1 MNTGAPTDRLTRL
14 ETVLSVV
21 LDISRRSAGCRDL
34 NDFFRT
40 VHADVARIMV
50 ARNFYIALRD
60 GKHDI
65 FRYVYDVDEKDV
77 PMSPDV
83 QIPLLSGDESPT
95 AWVIHSGKPLSV
107 TAEDFAQHEAG
118 GQDWGMG
125 TNAEHWLG
133 MPLIDDDGN
142 TFGAVVIQIYTQ
154 GGRYSE
160 EDIALFELISHHIAH
175 AIEQVQFTS
184 RLERAITERTQ
195 SLEQEVAERRH
206 GETLQR
212 ALFEI
217 SALSAKGV
225 DLETFYFELHRIM
238 GGLLY
243 AKNMIVTLYHQ
254 SDEQISF
261 PYLADE
267 KDPAPPRDF
276 RRPSGH
282 GFSGFILMSR
292 CPQRIDQARYHSLLE
307 HGALHSTLGSVDF
320 NSLIG
325 APMIYQDQ
333 LLGVIILQSYE
344 STIGYDDDDLGVLTF
359 VAEHIA
365 AALVRKQTDDSLR
378 ERNMELLLTLEDLH
392 VAQDEL
398 IRKEKLASLGAL
410 VAGVAH
416 EINTPIGVAITAAS
430 HLEDQVKSLSKLRES
445 GKLTAGDLER
455 FEPMFAEG
463 SSMVLRNLRRADEL
477 IRNFKQVAV
486 DQSSDQKR
494 RFGLKD
500 YIDEVMLSLQPK
512 LRSTKHRVNIQCP
525 DDIILDTYPAAIYQM
540 LVNLVMNSLIH
551 AFEHIEEGEINIDV
565 SEKNGWVNLRYSD
578 NGCGMS
584 EEVSSRIFDP
594 FFTTRRGRGGTGLG
608 MHIVYNLVTQAL
620 KGKIEI
626 TTAPGKGTVKTIL
639 FPKGLSNPESINV

>member
-1 MNTGAPTDRLTRL
+1 MNTGTSADRLVRL

-34 NDFFRT
+34 NAFFPA
-40 VHADVARIMV
+40 VHAEVGRIMY
-50 ARNFYIALRD
+50 ARNFYIALRES
-60 GKHDI
+60 KQDI
-65 FRYVYDVDEKDV
+65 FRYVYDIDEKDI
-77 PMSPDV
+77 PLNPDV
-83 QIPLLSGDESPT
+83 QVPLLSGDESPT

-107 TAEDFAQHEAG
+107 TAEDFAAREAD

-125 TNAEHWLG
+125 TDAEHWLG
-133 MPLIDDDGN
+133 MPLIDGDGN
-142 TFGAVVIQIYTQ
+142 TFGAVVIQIYTH
-154 GGRYSE
+154 GIRYSD

-184 RLERAITERTQ
+184 RLERAITDRTQ
-195 SLEQEVAERRH
+195 SLEQEVAERRR

-217 SALSAKGV
+217 SALSARGI
-225 DLETFYFELHRIM
+225 DLDAFYLELHRIM

-243 AKNMIVTLYHQ
+243 AKNMIVSIYHE
-254 SDEQISF
+254 SDDEISF

-276 RRPSGH
+276 RRPAGY

-292 CPQRIDQARYHSLLE
+292 RPQRIDQDRYRSLVE
-307 HGALHSTLGSVDF
+307 KGDLHSTLGSVDF

-325 APMIYQDQ
+325 APMIYQDRQ
-333 LLGVIILQSYE
+333 LGVIILQSYD
-344 STIGYDDDDLGVLTF
+344 STIEYDDEDLGILTF

-365 AALVRKQTDDSLR
+365 AAMVRKQTDDSLR
-378 ERNMELLLTLEDLH
+378 EKNIELLLTLEDLK

-430 HLEDQVKSLSKLRES
+430 HLEDQVRSFSRLRLS

-455 FEPMFAEG
+455 FEPVATEG
-463 SSMVLRNLRRADEL
+463 SAMVLRNLRRADEL

-494 RFGLKD
+494 RFHVRE
-500 YIDEVMLSLQPK
+500 YIEEVMLSLQPK
-512 LRSTKHRVNIQCP
+512 FRHTKHQVHIECP
-525 DDIILDTYPAAIYQM
+525 DDIVLETYPAAIYQI
-540 LVNLVMNSLIH
+540 LINLVMNSLIH
-551 AFEHIEEGEINIDV
+551 AFENIEAGVITIHV
-565 SEKNGWVNLRYSD
+565 SLQNELVTMRYSD
-578 NGCGMS
+578 DGCGMS
-584 EEVSSRIFDP
+584 EDIRSHIFDP

-620 KGKIEI
+620 NGKIEVLSSPGQG
-626 TTAPGKGTVKTIL
+626 TAVSIV
-639 FPKGLSNPESINV
+639 FPISDSD